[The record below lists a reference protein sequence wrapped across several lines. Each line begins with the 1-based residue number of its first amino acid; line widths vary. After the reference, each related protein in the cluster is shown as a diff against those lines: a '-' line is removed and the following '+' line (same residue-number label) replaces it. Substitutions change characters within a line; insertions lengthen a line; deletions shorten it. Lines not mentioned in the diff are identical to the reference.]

1 MDNRKNIVIKASVFN
16 ILATAIMASAKVVAG
31 VLSSSSAMIMD
42 AVSYYSD
49 VLVALVVL
57 VGVVLAHKE
66 ADQKHPFGYGRIEYI
81 STMLIA
87 LFLLYT
93 GVQSLVGAMQGLIAW
108 MKAPLDYDPSY
119 SAASIFILVLTL
131 VIKYA
136 IGLYLKKKG
145 TQIKSD
151 GLMAAAGSAIKKAQ
165 FSFATLAI
173 ALLFI
178 LTGFSADKILSV
190 VIAIFVLKAGIM
202 LLLKTV
208 GNILGK
214 RIAPELSSQVKQAIA
229 SMEGVNGAYDLIL
242 HNYGPDNYQGSVH
255 IEVDDSMTLP
265 QLDTLQRK
273 IVHKIYTEYGIILTG
288 IGIYASNS
296 SQQEVLDELA
306 KIRTLAGEY
315 EAMAVHGFYM
325 NSQDKE
331 MSFDVVYSFEHRER
345 KKRFEELKIEI
356 KSRYPEYEITMGM
369 DLNYSD

>member
-108 MKAPLDYDPSY
+108 MEAPLDYDPSY

-131 VIKYA
+131 VIKYV

-165 FSFATLAI
+165 FSFATLFI

-214 RIAPELSSQVKQAIA
+214 RIAPELSSQVKKAIA

-255 IEVDDSMTLP
+255 IEVDDAMTLP

-273 IVHKIYTEYGIILTG
+273 IVNKIYTEYGIILTG

-296 SQQEVLDELA
+296 SQQEALDELVRIRALA
-306 KIRTLAGEY
+306 KEY
-315 EAMAVHGFYM
+315 EVMAVHGFYM
-325 NSQDKE
+325 NPQEKE
-331 MSFDVVYSFEHRER
+331 ISFDVVYSFEHRER
-345 KKRFEELKIEI
+345 KKRFEELKTEI